1 MLETSYLAIDALN
14 DLVNNTKTNQE
25 AITQAWNINWQ
36 ILILPKNNLIFQ
48 QLAYAARVIGACC
61 FLYSFYKAIQ
71 HLKQTFDI
79 EQFMFLIRPMMVLI
93 LLIPDGSHSAQVA
106 FGLHRIFERGI
117 SSFLAQ
123 EVNGVK
129 IKQVIY
135 DPIATASARDALIQ
149 ELNQCSARPMVAP
162 AIEYGPP
169 QLTQAQCVSNLRE
182 RAEEL
187 QKTYEQKYC
196 MGFCPGAVRFFK
208 TFSDTLSE
216 VLNEGTLNPDNPV
229 MTGSK
234 VAAVAGRN
242 DATIVA
248 TAISLLKDFANAAGG
263 YAAQAGMEAS
273 LYAKSWMFTNSME
286 GGQLLSGLIFPI
298 VLALSLM
305 PEKRML
311 VFDWFV
317 IYGSFALALL
327 YYDIIIAMTALLLV
341 YAKSQASSTLQYAYM
356 LGYGAPAI
364 ALGLATGG
372 AFVAVKAANQSYAE
386 QIGMVTSVANSVVS
400 LATILI

>member
-1 MLETSYLAIDALN
+1 MFDTYYLALDTFS
-14 DLVNNTKTNQE
+14 DLMNNTKTNQE
-25 AITQAWNINWQ
+25 AITQAWNLNWQ

-48 QLAYAARVIGACC
+48 QLAYVARVIGACC
-61 FLYSFYKAIQ
+61 FLYSFYRALQ

-79 EQFMFLIRPMMVLI
+79 EQFMFLIRPMMVLL
-93 LLIPDGSHSAQVA
+93 LLIPNGDHSAQVT
-106 FGLHRIFERGI
+106 FGLHRILERGI

-169 QLTQAQCVSNLRE
+169 QLTQTECVNNLKE

-187 QKTYEQKYC
+187 QNTYEQQYC
-196 MGFCPGAVRFFK
+196 GGFCPGAARFFK
-208 TFSDTLSE
+208 TFANTITDVLSKGAFKPTNNTSPMG
-216 VLNEGTLNPDNPV
+216 VLSPDSTVVGTVL
-229 MTGSK
+229 S
-234 VAAVAGRN
+234 A
-242 DATIVA
+242 
-248 TAISLLKDFANAAGG
+248 LKDVANAAGG
-263 YAAQAGMEAS
+263 YAAQSGMEAS

-298 VLALSLM
+298 VLAISLM

-317 IYGSFALALL
+317 IFGSFTLALL
-327 YYDIIIAMTALLLV
+327 YYDIAIGLTALLLV
-341 YAKSQASSTLQYAYM
+341 YAKSQAMNTLQYAYM

-372 AFVAVKAANQSYAE
+372 AFVAIKAANQSYAE

-400 LATILI
+400 IATILI